1 MATYFTLSE
10 LLRSDTAAARSID
23 NAPSHD
29 VIRRLNAL
37 MDECLDPVRE
47 LWGKPIGVNSGY
59 RSPALNAAV
68 GGAAAS
74 QHMKGEAADITTGSV
89 ADNLRLFERIAA
101 ISSIGAQAE
110 QTSVAFKTLVG
121 NETAAAKMLGDIY
134 NFAAKTDRKSVV

>member
-47 LWGKPIGVNSGY
+47 LWGKPIG
-59 RSPALNAAV
+59 
-68 GGAAAS
+68 GAAAS

-101 ISSIGAQAE
+101 SAIPFDQLIDENRGRWIHISYRADGKNRRQ
-110 QTSVAFKTLVG
+110 VLH
-121 NETAAAKMLGDIY
+121 L
-134 NFAAKTDRKSVV
+134 

>member
-47 LWGKPIGVNSGY
+47 LWGKPIGVN
-59 RSPALNAAV
+59 
-68 GGAAAS
+68 
-74 QHMKGEAADITTGSV
+74 DITTGSV

-101 ISSIGAQAE
+101 SAIPFDQLIDENRGHWIHISYRADGKNRRQ
-110 QTSVAFKTLVG
+110 VLH
-121 NETAAAKMLGDIY
+121 L
-134 NFAAKTDRKSVV
+134 

>member
-74 QHMKGEAADITTGSV
+74 QHMKGEAAENRGRWIHISYR
-89 ADNLRLFERIAA
+89 ADGKNRRQVLHL
-101 ISSIGAQAE
+101 
-110 QTSVAFKTLVG
+110 
-121 NETAAAKMLGDIY
+121 
-134 NFAAKTDRKSVV
+134 

>member
-23 NAPSHD
+23 
-29 VIRRLNAL
+29 
-37 MDECLDPVRE
+37 
-47 LWGKPIGVNSGY
+47 
-59 RSPALNAAV
+59 NAAV

-101 ISSIGAQAE
+101 SAIPFDQLIDENRGRWIHISYRADGKNRRQ
-110 QTSVAFKTLVG
+110 VLH
-121 NETAAAKMLGDIY
+121 L
-134 NFAAKTDRKSVV
+134 

>member
-68 GGAAAS
+68 GEGCGKPAHEGRS
-74 QHMKGEAADITTGSV
+74 GRHHHRQRRG
-89 ADNLRLFERIAA
+89 
-101 ISSIGAQAE
+101 
-110 QTSVAFKTLVG
+110 
-121 NETAAAKMLGDIY
+121 
-134 NFAAKTDRKSVV
+134 

>member
-59 RSPALNAAV
+59 RLPALNAAV

-101 ISSIGAQAE
+101 SAIPFDQLIDENRGRW
-110 QTSVAFKTLVG
+110 
-121 NETAAAKMLGDIY
+121 IHI
-134 NFAAKTDRKSVV
+134 

>member
-74 QHMKGEAADITTGSV
+74 QHMKGEAADITTPST
-89 ADNLRLFERIAA
+89 
-101 ISSIGAQAE
+101 SSSTRIGATGSIFHTVPTGRTE
-110 QTSVAFKTLVG
+110 G
-121 NETAAAKMLGDIY
+121 RCCICEE
-134 NFAAKTDRKSVV
+134 

>member
-10 LLRSDTAAARSID
+10 LLRSDTAAARNID

-47 LWGKPIGVNSGY
+47 LWGNPIGVNSGY

-101 ISSIGAQAE
+101 SAIPFDQLIDENRGRWIHISYRADGKNRRQ
-110 QTSVAFKTLVG
+110 VLH
-121 NETAAAKMLGDIY
+121 L
-134 NFAAKTDRKSVV
+134 

>member
-74 QHMKGEAADITTGSV
+74 QHMKADGKNRRQV
-89 ADNLRLFERIAA
+89 LHL
-101 ISSIGAQAE
+101 
-110 QTSVAFKTLVG
+110 
-121 NETAAAKMLGDIY
+121 
-134 NFAAKTDRKSVV
+134 

>member
-10 LLRSDTAAARSID
+10 LVRSDTAAARSID

-47 LWGKPIGVNSGY
+47 FWGKPIGVNSGY
-59 RSPALNAAV
+59 RSPALN
-68 GGAAAS
+68 GAAAS

-101 ISSIGAQAE
+101 SAIPFDQLIDENRGRWIHISYRADGKNRMQ
-110 QTSVAFKTLVG
+110 VLH
-121 NETAAAKMLGDIY
+121 L
-134 NFAAKTDRKSVV
+134 

>member
-101 ISSIGAQAE
+101 SAIPFDQLIDENRGHWIHISYRADGKNRGQ
-110 QTSVAFKTLVG
+110 VLH
-121 NETAAAKMLGDIY
+121 L
-134 NFAAKTDRKSVV
+134 

>member
-1 MATYFTLSE
+1 
-10 LLRSDTAAARSID
+10 
-23 NAPSHD
+23 
-29 VIRRLNAL
+29 

-101 ISSIGAQAE
+101 SAIPFDQLIDENRGRWIHISYRADGKNRRQ
-110 QTSVAFKTLVG
+110 VLH
-121 NETAAAKMLGDIY
+121 L
-134 NFAAKTDRKSVV
+134 